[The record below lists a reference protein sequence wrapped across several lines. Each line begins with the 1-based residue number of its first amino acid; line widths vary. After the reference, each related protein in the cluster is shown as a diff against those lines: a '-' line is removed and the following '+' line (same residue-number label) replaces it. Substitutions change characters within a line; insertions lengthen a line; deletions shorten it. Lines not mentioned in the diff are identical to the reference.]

1 MYIPEQK
8 QFELK
13 SLQQFQIKNYQIK
26 EKMNF
31 YDYLSSV

>member
-1 MYIPEQK
+1 MYIAEQK

-26 EKMNF
+26 EKMKF